1 MGIVLASMVN
11 FIDISSHQADLNLL
25 AVSSSIQGVIV
36 KATDGTDYVNPYCD
50 RHYQQAKNTNLLRG
64 FYHFAGSGDPLAEAA
79 FFYRNVLGYLHDGIP
94 VLDWE
99 GVYIKGKLVFDQPVE
114 WVNRFVRQFRS
125 LTGIWPWIYANPWRF
140 NQGGVEPNCARWVAS
155 YPEVAHPTFA
165 QAASWNCPSA
175 GGNVVAWQ
183 FCSDGRVSGY
193 GANLDCSVYYGDRES
208 WLRYAGCDSLGGGV
222 SGGAGGN
229 VGSGA
234 SAETLE
240 NENYKI
246 TVERK

>member
-1 MGIVLASMVN
+1 MIN
-11 FIDISSHQADLNLL
+11 FIDISSHQADLNLV
-25 AVSSSIQGVIV
+25 AVSNSIQGAIV
-36 KATDGTDYVNPYCD
+36 KATEGTSYVNPYCD
-50 RHYQQAKNTNLLRG
+50 RHYQQAKGADLLRG
-64 FYHFAGSGDPLAEAA
+64 FYHFAGSSDPLAEAG

-99 GVYIKGKLVFDQPVE
+99 GVYRNGKCIFEQSVD
-114 WVNRFVRQFRS
+114 WVNQFVRQFHT

-175 GGNVVAWQ
+175 DGNVVAWQ

-193 GANLDCSVYYGDRES
+193 NANLDCSVYYGDRES
-208 WLRYAGCDSLGGGV
+208 WLRYAGYNALAGSIAGSDGGN
-222 SGGAGGN
+222 GGA
-229 VGSGA
+229 VT

-246 TVERK
+246 TIERKLDD